1 MTIID
6 KCHKNLLN
14 LELRFLTFVQL
25 FLFRMIKNLSIKAG
39 IAILFFGSFIT
50 TRAQCTPISEF
61 IENFD
66 TLSCCNMGV
75 VPTCWNSILTSGGGN
90 QIISNTSPASGP
102 SNVYQTGYNKISI
115 VIMPRLT
122 NINAG
127 THHFKFK
134 ARVNSGQGLLDF
146 GYITDIDDRSTFV
159 TLESIAI
166 SNTTYDNT
174 SERILDVPT
183 TVPANARL
191 AIRNPGTTW
200 AGHYWDDA
208 IWEPKSS
215 LGTHDLKL
223 KFFKIYPNPFTDAI
237 SFSDISEIQNLTITD
252 VSGRLIRTLKKPSST
267 INLKDL
273 KSGVYFFTIY
283 QKDGKLQTYKAIKE

>member
-1 MTIID
+1 
-6 KCHKNLLN
+6 
-14 LELRFLTFVQL
+14 
-25 FLFRMIKNLSIKAG
+25 MIKNLSIKTS
-39 IAILFFGSFIT
+39 IVILFFGSFT
-50 TRAQCTPISEF
+50 VSNAQCTPISEF
-61 IENFD
+61 SENFD

-90 QIISNTSPASGP
+90 QIISSTSPASSP
-102 SNVYQTGYNKISI
+102 SNVYQTGYNKVSI
-115 VIMPRLT
+115 VIMPPLT

-146 GYITDIDDRSTFV
+146 GYLTDINDMSTFV
-159 TLESIAI
+159 VLQSIAI

-183 TVPANARL
+183 TVPVNARL

-208 IWEPKSS
+208 VWEAKSN
-215 LGTHDLKL
+215 LGTNDLKF
-223 KFFKIYPNPFTDAI
+223 KDFKIYPNPFTDAI
-237 SFSDISEIQNLTITD
+237 TISETNDIKKLQITD
-252 VSGRLIRTLKKPSST
+252 VSGRLIRMIEKPSST

-273 KSGVYFFTIY
+273 KAGVYFITVH
-283 QKDGKLQTYKAIKE
+283 QKDGKLETYKIIKE